1 MMLLIDLLV
10 MFFALG
16 FFFWRAAA
24 DNDRREAEQRGTAVV
39 SS

>member
-1 MMLLIDLLV
+1 MFLTDMLV

-24 DNDRREAEQRGTAVV
+24 DNDREERAMAV
-39 SS
+39 SSS

>member
-1 MMLLIDLLV
+1 MFLVDLVV

-24 DNDRREAEQRGTAVV
+24 DNDRRETAVA
-39 SS
+39 SAP

>member
-1 MMLLIDLLV
+1 

-24 DNDRREAEQRGTAVV
+24 DNDRRETERAAPVV
-39 SS
+39 SSS